1 MVLRHGFE
9 VKPLSGGGYEL
20 IPTQFLFAVANT
32 EESAWELAKGI
43 NALVDKFNAEEWAK
57 VNKDES

>member
-1 MVLRHGFE
+1 MALRHGFE

-32 EESAWELAKGI
+32 EESAWELAAKIDATVQEFAASELGK
-43 NALVDKFNAEEWAK
+43 VDGME
-57 VNKDES
+57 